1 LLDAESYEV
10 LNLWVMFRQVLV
22 ADHVCHLTSQIKKME
37 IKKLCLSFEYKSC
50 RSWSL
55 DDFTIFLCY
64 HCFYSERGRDRM

>member
-37 IKKLCLSFEYKSC
+37 IKKNFVYPLNTKVVGHEV
-50 RSWSL
+50 
-55 DDFTIFLCY
+55 
-64 HCFYSERGRDRM
+64 

>member
-37 IKKLCLSFEYKSC
+37 IKKTLFILWIQK
-50 RSWSL
+50 L
-55 DDFTIFLCY
+55 
-64 HCFYSERGRDRM
+64 